1 MKRTFLLITL
11 FTLSILSKAQS
22 YEGTIQYDKKKQQA
36 IVIEYDYPPQAVEN
50 ALVQKLEKLGYKAK
64 EEKGLLNKDRGFI
77 VFKNAYVTA
86 ISNDRMDYIIKVE
99 RKSRKEDDESVLYLV
114 MVKGDENALVKMDAE
129 NVGKAKVF
137 LNTMLPEIE
146 AAHLEIQIKDQEEV
160 VVKAEKKLNDLKD
173 DQASLEKKLAQ
184 NKTDQENTQKDIEAQ
199 KNSLGVLIGKRKEK
213 KEN

>member
-1 MKRTFLLITL
+1 MKRMSLLIVL
-11 FTLSILSKAQS
+11 FTLSILSRAQS

-50 ALVQKLEKLGYKAK
+50 AMVQKLEKLGYKAK

-99 RKSRKEDDESVLYLV
+99 RKSRKEDDEAVLYLI
-114 MVKGDENALVKMDAE
+114 MIKGDENALVKMDAE

-146 AAHLEIQIKDQEEV
+146 AAHLEIQIKEQEDV
-160 VVKAEKKLNDLKD
+160 VAKAEKKLSDLKD
-173 DQASLEKKLAQ
+173 DQANLEKKLAQ
-184 NKTDQENTQKDIEAQ
+184 NKTDQENTQKDIENQ
-199 KNSLGVLIGKRKEK
+199 KNSLGILIGKRKEK
-213 KEN
+213 KD